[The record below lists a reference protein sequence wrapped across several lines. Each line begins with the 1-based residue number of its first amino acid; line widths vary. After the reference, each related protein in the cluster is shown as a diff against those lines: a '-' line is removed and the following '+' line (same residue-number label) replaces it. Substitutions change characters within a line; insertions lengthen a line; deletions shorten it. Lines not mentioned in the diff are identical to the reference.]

1 MCVRFQYAGKT
12 IRGAALGV
20 VFLLACGLLQA
31 QLPSLPGGPNA
42 APRTPLSDGAVRV
55 ISQSGRVSVVRSN
68 GDLWAVMTDDVVR
81 PGSEI
86 VAEADG
92 HALLELSDHS
102 RVEVFP
108 NSRLTF
114 RAAHGTW
121 KDLLDLA
128 LGTVR
133 IHIEK
138 IGGLPNLY
146 KMFSPT
152 AIIAVR
158 GTTFIVE
165 VDSSST
171 TTVSVEE
178 GLVSVTHRLR
188 SGKEVMVEPGQSL
201 TVYANE
207 PLAQSHVDKIR
218 DATRILVNVAERTAE
233 IMRQVAGAAKLPG
246 TTGTG
251 APSSTTTPSTPA
263 GTVSTGSA
271 GSGTTAPPSNGRGS
285 GSGNNGDT
293 GSGTPVGPTT
303 GGGSTNPGTGN
314 GPGSVVPTPS
324 RKP

>member
-20 VFLLACGLLQA
+20 VFLLACGCLPGLLRA

-42 APRTPLSDGAVRV
+42 APKTPLSDGAVRV

-68 GDLWAVMTDDVVR
+68 GDLWALMTDDVVR
-81 PGSEI
+81 PGTEI

-102 RVEVFP
+102 RVEVFQ
-108 NSRLTF
+108 NSRLVF

-207 PLAQSHVDKIR
+207 PLAQSQVDKIR
-218 DATRILVNVAERTAE
+218 GATRILVNVAERTAE
-233 IMRQVAGAAKLPG
+233 IMRQVAGTRVPG

-251 APSSTTTPSTPA
+251 TPAGTTTPSTPA
-263 GTVSTGSA
+263 GTVGTTGT

-293 GSGTPVGPTT
+293 NP
-303 GGGSTNPGTGN
+303 GGGSTNPGTGTGNGN